1 MATILDIGLFESF
14 NTIFPVLL
22 VFALVF
28 AILQKTNMLGKDKN
42 TLNAFIAILVAFL
55 VLLSKTVIN
64 VVNYMTP
71 WFVIVLIFTILLLLL
86 YQTLGVTD
94 KSIGDF
100 VTNDSTVKWAIFGI
114 GTVIL
119 LAALGNELGQNIG
132 PYLSGEVPANLT
144 EGGVATSD
152 FSQNITATLFHPKIL
167 GLIFLFTIAIFAVA
181 FLSGDTAP
189 SK

>member
-22 VFALVF
+22 VFALVY
-28 AILQKTNMLGKDKN
+28 AILQKTNMLGEGKN
-42 TLNAFIAILVAFL
+42 TLNAFIAIIVAFL

-64 VVNYMTP
+64 VINYMTP
-71 WFVIVLIFTILLLLL
+71 WFVIVLIFTLLLLLL

-94 KSIGDF
+94 KSIGEF
-100 VTNDSTVKWAIFGI
+100 VTKDSTIKWAIFGV
-114 GTVIL
+114 GAVIL
-119 LAALGNELGQNIG
+119 LAALGNELGQTIG
-132 PYLSGEVPANLT
+132 PYLSGETVNAT
-144 EGGVATSD
+144 EGGVATASW
-152 FSQNITATLFHPKIL
+152 SQNLTATLFNPKIL

-189 SK
+189 